1 MKIST
6 IFQFIILAL
15 ITISL
20 AFLINSNQQLQRHN
34 DELSK
39 ELSKQSNQLKQ
50 VNLSAKNIEDRVSK
64 IESDL
69 SLKVRELVVAN

>member
-15 ITISL
+15 IIISL

-39 ELSKQSNQLKQ
+39 ELSKLSNQLIQ
-50 VNLSAKNIEDRVSK
+50 VNLSTKNIEDRVSK
-64 IESDL
+64 IETDL